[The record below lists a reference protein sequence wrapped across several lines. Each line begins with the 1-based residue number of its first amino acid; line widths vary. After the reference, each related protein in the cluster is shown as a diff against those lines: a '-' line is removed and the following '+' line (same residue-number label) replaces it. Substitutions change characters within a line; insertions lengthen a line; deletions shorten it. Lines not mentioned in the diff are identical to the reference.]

1 VQPAI
6 HVVAVPQPAVAA
18 GVTIPVS
25 GSSEWVPRSLVF
37 TLACDANAGNRY
49 VTVTYQIGAAAV
61 LCVNAAALLLVANDT
76 FRFAF
81 SSRRAVAEWNT
92 GTDILAP
99 LEPMR
104 LGDECSIVVGVSG
117 AKAGD
122 QLSGIVLAVEQY
134 DLGRYGEAGYEREAL
149 AAPLA

>member
-1 VQPAI
+1 MQPAA
-6 HVVAVPQPAVAA
+6 HVVAVPKPAAQTD
-18 GVTIPVS
+18 VTIPVS

-37 TLACDANAGNRY
+37 TLTCDANAGNRY

-61 LCVNAAALLLVANDT
+61 LCVNAAAVLLVANDV

-81 SSRRAVAEWNT
+81 SAHRAVAEWNT

-122 QLSGIVLAVEQY
+122 RLSGIVLAVEQY
-134 DLGRYGEAGYEREAL
+134 DLGQYGAAGYDREAL
-149 AAPLA
+149 AAPVA